1 MIIEPE
7 RHDLRPLDAPVLVML
22 LDGWVDA
29 GRTLDRLSKAV
40 VGAAA
45 VLVAS
50 FDTDALIDHRGRRPV
65 VHVDDGVNC
74 GIDWPRLDM
83 VAVRDLDGRDLL
95 VLTGPEPDFG
105 WRGFATAVV
114 ALAREL
120 EVRMVLSLGAYPA
133 ATAHTRPVTLSGIG
147 TTPALVAKVGYLEGR
162 LDVPAGV
169 HAAIERAC
177 ADAGIPAVGL
187 WAPVPHYLATET
199 FPGATLALLRGLENV
214 ADRRFVT
221 PALESEAATVLAR
234 LDSLVRA
241 DSERSALVAA
251 LETPG
256 DMVRHGHPADLPT
269 GDELA
274 AFLEQYLDDS
284 NGDEGD

>member
-1 MIIEPE
+1 VIIEPE